1 MAGAGVVDVDANVVD
16 VEGNVADVEAVAIH
30 PQVSGVFK
38 LPSARK
44 RKYQAADGHD
54 DLQVQECLCVRA
66 VGSRN
71 G

>member
-1 MAGAGVVDVDANVVD
+1 MAGVVDVDANVVD
-16 VEGNVADVEAVAIH
+16 VEGNVADVDAVAVH
-30 PQVSGVFK
+30 PQVSRVFK

-44 RKYQAADGHD
+44 RKFQQADGLN
-54 DLQVQECLCVRA
+54 DLEAQECASGA